1 MKYLAEQNKSF
12 VKTQAVEKDTPRPRS
27 RVSSQLVQKELL
39 TTVKPTEMMLYVIAV
54 PLYL

>member
-12 VKTQAVEKDTPRPRS
+12 VETQAVEKDTPRPRS

-39 TTVKPTEMMLYVIAV
+39 TTVKPTEMMLYVITV